1 MNKELEQRIAN
12 NPLAVRLAT
21 SVINVTK
28 VQEIDDPN
36 DTNFTVVLVSGV
48 TVWGKP
54 EQYGAAMDKFL
65 NYLET
70 KL

>member
-12 NPLAVRLAT
+12 NPLAVRLAA
-21 SVINVTK
+21 SVITVTK
-28 VQEIDDPN
+28 IQEIDDPN

-48 TVWGKP
+48 TAYGKP
-54 EQYGAAMDKFL
+54 EQYEAAMDKFL

>member
-1 MNKELEQRIAN
+1 MSKELEQRIAN

-28 VQEIDDPN
+28 IQEIDDPN

-48 TVWGKP
+48 TAYGKP
-54 EQYGAAMDKFL
+54 EQYEAVMDKFL

>member
-12 NPLAVRLAT
+12 NPLAVRLAN

-28 VQEIDDPN
+28 IQEIDDLN
-36 DTNFTVVLVSGV
+36 DTNFAVVLVSGV
-48 TVWGKP
+48 TAWGKP
-54 EQYGAAMDKFL
+54 EQYEAAMDKFL

>member
-1 MNKELEQRIAN
+1 MNEALEQRIAN

-28 VQEIDDPN
+28 IQEIDDPN

-54 EQYGAAMDKFL
+54 EQYEAAINKFL
-65 NYLET
+65 SYLET